1 MLKLLR
7 YLRPFTREI
16 AVIFLLLFGQAMADL
31 ALPGYLANI
40 ANVGISQQGIENA
53 VPQAI
58 RQSEMDKLTMFMD
71 AEVESKVSGDYTLL
85 DRDSL
90 AADAYAEEVK
100 TYPALA
106 DEPVYVL
113 QAGDEADIAALDT
126 VFSRVIPV
134 VSAIE
139 SDGATLLSAAGVQ
152 VPSGA
157 DPFEVLRE
165 LSTEQLARVKSA
177 VAQQSAGMSET
188 LAKQYDIAYI
198 SNEYR
203 ALGVDVVGVQ
213 RTYMLKI
220 GLLMLLLTLA
230 AAAASVSVGYLSSGV
245 AARLG
250 QNLRRDQ
257 FNRVINFSSTELDRF
272 STASLITRST
282 NDVTQIQVLI
292 AMMFRSLFY
301 APILGIGGILKVM
314 SSDSS
319 MLWII
324 GAAVGAMVTFI
335 VLMFRFMLP
344 RFAAIQKLIDR
355 LNLVARQFL
364 TGQIVIR
371 AFNTRAH
378 EEAKFDEANAEL
390 TSTNL
395 LVNRVMMLMMP
406 VIMLVMNGTMILVVW
421 VGSHQV
427 DIGSMQVGDMMAF
440 IQYSMQI
447 IMSFLF
453 VSFMF
458 VMIPRASISANRISE
473 VLETQPVLVEPRNPR
488 SYSGELKGVVRFE
501 NVSFHYP
508 SAENDVLSDISFTA
522 EQGRT
527 TAFIGSTGSG
537 KSTLVNLIPRFYD
550 VTAGRVLVDGI
561 DVREVSTHDLREKIG
576 YVPQKAVLFSG
587 TVASNIRYGDED
599 ATDDEVAKYAAIAQ
613 ARDIVEGNNKGWDA
627 EVAQGGNNLS
637 GGQKQRLCIARAL
650 ARKPELYI
658 FDDSLSALDF
668 KTEAALRKALSAE
681 TSGATV
687 LIVAQR
693 ISSIM
698 GADQIVVLD
707 NGRVAGVGTHKEL
720 MRDCEVYRELA
731 LSQLSSRELNR

>member
-1 MLKLLR
+1 MLKLIK
-7 YLRPFTREI
+7 YLRPFRREI

-40 ANVGISQQGIENA
+40 ANVGISQHGIENA

-58 RQSEMDKLTMFMD
+58 RESEMDKLTVFMD
-71 AEVESKVSGDYTLL
+71 AATASRVSRGYALL

-90 AADAYAEEVK
+90 SPSVYAGQVE

-106 DEPVYVL
+106 DEPIYVL
-113 QAGDEADIAALDT
+113 LASDEAELAELDAA
-126 VFSRVIPV
+126 FGRAIPV

-139 SDGATLLSAAGVQ
+139 TNGAALLAAAGIN
-152 VPSGA
+152 VPAGA
-157 DPFEVLRE
+157 DPFQVLE
-165 LSTEQLARVKSA
+165 DLSSEQLAKVQSA
-177 VAQQSAGMSET
+177 VAQQTAGMSET
-188 LAKQYDIAYI
+188 LARQYDITYI
-198 SNEYR
+198 SNEYQ
-203 ALGVDVVGVQ
+203 AIGMDVVGIQ
-213 RTYMLKI
+213 TAYMLNI
-220 GLLMLLLTLA
+220 GLLMLLITLA
-230 AAAASVSVGYLSSGV
+230 AAAASISVGYLSSGV

-250 QNLRRDQ
+250 QHLRRDQ
-257 FNRVINFSSTELDRF
+257 FRKVVNFSNTELDRF

-282 NDVTQIQVLI
+282 NDVTQIQMLI
-292 AMMFRSLFY
+292 VMMFRSLFY
-301 APILGIGGILKVM
+301 APILGVGGILKVLN
-314 SSDSS
+314 SNSS

-324 GAAVGAMVTFI
+324 AAAVAAMVVFI
-335 VLMFRFMLP
+335 ALMFRFMLP
-344 RFAAIQKLIDR
+344 RFEAIQKLIDR

-371 AFNTRAH
+371 AFNTHRH

-390 TSTNL
+390 TATGL

-406 VIMLVMNGTMILVVW
+406 VIMLVMNGTMILIVW

-427 DIGSMQVGDMMAF
+427 DAGSMQVGDMMAF

-453 VSFMF
+453 VSFTF
-458 VMIPRASISANRISE
+458 IMIPRASISANRISE
-473 VLETQPVLVEPRNPR
+473 VLETQPVIEEPKVPR
-488 SYSGELKGVVRFE
+488 RYEGDVRGVVRFE
-501 NVSFHYP
+501 NVSFRYP
-508 SAENDVLSDISFTA
+508 SAETDVLCDISFTA

-587 TVASNIRYGDED
+587 TVGSNIRYGDED

-613 ARDIVEGNNKGWDA
+613 ARDIIEGSDKGYEA
-627 EVAQGGNNLS
+627 EVSQGGNNLS

-668 KTEAALRKALSAE
+668 KTEAALRKALAAE

-698 GADQIVVLD
+698 GADQIVVLE
-707 NGRVAGVGTHKEL
+707 NGRVAGIGTHREL
-720 MRDCEVYRELA
+720 MQDCEVYREIA